1 MEKRK
6 LVFPIVLAAVWI
18 TIAAYTLSDFVAFS
32 AVTRPI
38 SRATAAATTRRTPPR
53 RSRGRV
59 PLGLLVAPLTA
70 E

>member
-38 SRATAAATTRRTPPR
+38 SRATAAGVSTR
-53 RSRGRV
+53 
-59 PLGLLVAPLTA
+59 
-70 E
+70 